1 MAISVGTAAPPVD
14 GVEIRG
20 PHALVFYKVTCS
32 VTQMA
37 GPPLSRLGDAYP
49 GAVAGVGQD
58 PPEALASFAST
69 YGWRFPQVPDLAP
82 YTASDAYGIV
92 SAPTVVV
99 VDGDGRVADVVES
112 WDRDEATRP
121 PGGLGCDAQDSRP
134 RSPAGGYDGRAPR
147 LRTKS
152 RPSPPRR
159 RPSPGS

>member
-1 MAISVGTAAPPVD
+1 MAIQVGSDAPQVD
-14 GVEIRG
+14 GTGITG

-32 VTQMA
+32 TTQLA

-58 PPEALASFAST
+58 APEDLAAFADT

-112 WDRDEATRP
+112 WDREGVNRASSRLAELLHTEP
-121 PGGLGCDAQDSRP
+121 AILSEPGDGL
-134 RSPAGGYDGRAPR
+134 PAF
-147 LRTKS
+147 K
-152 RPSPPRR
+152 
-159 RPSPGS
+159 PG